1 MSRHRI
7 ILAGIIIPLLLS
19 GQDIDEAIRLFNS
32 FQFSR
37 AKEIFYELKKNGD
50 HPRIGEVYYYLG
62 RLSVNPDSAA
72 QYYYGVINDYPQ
84 SRYADISYLEIAKI
98 NIARK
103 NFATAISNLD
113 ELLRRYPETE
123 YRDEIMFWQGVSH
136 ISVGNTGRGE
146 SLLASLQSDF
156 PRSVWSERAANIT
169 QKKEITQE
177 YYTVQLGSYRN
188 KNNAENYAVSLRE
201 KGVDARIVEAVVKG
215 HKYYRVWSGQFAIL
229 DKAKEHLAKL
239 DSLGLKGNV
248 VRGP

>member
-19 GQDIDEAIRLFNS
+19 GQDIDEAIRMFNS

-37 AKEIFYELKKNGD
+37 AKEIFYELKKDGD

-72 QYYYGVINDYPQ
+72 LYYYTVINEYPQ
-84 SRYADISYLEIAKI
+84 SRYADITYLEIAKI

-103 NFATAISNLD
+103 NFTTAIANLD
-113 ELLRRYPETE
+113 ELLKRYPETE
-123 YRDEIMFWQGVSH
+123 YRDEIMFWQGVSS
-136 ISVGNTGRGE
+136 ISTGNTEHGE
-146 SLLASLQSDF
+146 SLLASLQNKY
-156 PRSVWSERAANIT
+156 PKSVWSERAANIT
-169 QKKEITQE
+169 QKKASIQE

-188 KNNAENYAVSLRE
+188 KENAENFAVSLRE
-201 KGVDARIVEAVVKG
+201 KGIDVEIVEALVKG
-215 HKYYRVWSGQFAIL
+215 HTYYRVWSGRFASL
-229 DKAKEHLAKL
+229 EKAKEHLSKL
-239 DSLGLKGNV
+239 NSLGLKGNV